1 MRLSRPFKI
10 SKIETKKGSTIFRAR
25 RLSKWR
31 RSKTQSRCPWF
42 TFDGNTW
49 TEKSLETINLVSV
62 TLVVLL
68 HVHLSCRCCST
79 TLWRATLA
87 TKSSPCC
94 RCDVTGVATTTF
106 WRTFQCW
113 TNKTANDCSERIVF
127 WKVNVRHVYF
137 IQIKENVGR
146 YTLFLNYT
154 MKLEYYPF

>member
-1 MRLSRPFKI
+1 MFKNHHHLLGTLKSYCCRSGVQQQIIQSLPSFWMRLSRPFKI
-10 SKIETKKGSTIFRAR
+10 SKIETKKAVRFSELGVCRNEDALKHKVVALGSLLTATLGRKSPWK
-25 RLSKWR
+25 RL
-31 RSKTQSRCPWF
+31 T
-42 TFDGNTW
+42 
-49 TEKSLETINLVSV
+49 L
-62 TLVVLL
+62 LVVLL

-127 WKVNVRHVYF
+127 
-137 IQIKENVGR
+137 
-146 YTLFLNYT
+146 
-154 MKLEYYPF
+154 